1 MNSARKI
8 AVKILKEVFDKKAY
22 SNIVLSRELN
32 SSELNDKDKAL
43 VTEIVYGTL
52 KYRYTIDNILSYYIK
67 SGLEKLETYI
77 LNVLRISVY
86 QIKYL
91 DKIPE
96 FAVVNEAVE
105 LAKNKSPKGAKLV
118 NGVLRSYL
126 RTKNSADYYRKNNR
140 LEELCFKYSFPT
152 WMVKLFVEGYGNE
165 QAEKILNGLNL
176 VPSVTVRVNNL
187 KTDYEEAWKK
197 LEESGYDIDEGKICP
212 EAIQINKGRSIE
224 DNPLFKNGLITV
236 QDESAMMI
244 APSMDLEE
252 NMVVLDLC
260 SAPGGKA
267 CHAAEIM
274 NNTGKVLAFDIHEN
288 KLSLIKENAERL
300 GINNIRCGV
309 LDAEVYSEAYKDK
322 GDRVLI
328 DVPCSGLGIIRKKP
342 EIKWTKDREA
352 IKNLVKIQR
361 EIMLNAAKYVKKDGK
376 LIYSTC
382 TLSKDEN
389 EENIKWFIKKCP
401 EFKIEPLYYGKIDNI
416 IYHKEGYVTI
426 LPDKNMDGFF
436 VAKMIKLR

>member
-1 MNSARKI
+1 MNSARKT

-22 SNIVLSRELN
+22 SNIVLNRELN
-32 SSELNDKDKAL
+32 DSDLNDKDKAL
-43 VTEIVYGTL
+43 VTEIVYGTI
-52 KYRYTIDNILSYYIK
+52 KYKYTIDNILSYYIR
-67 SGLEKLETYI
+67 SGLESLEGYI
-77 LNVLRISVY
+77 LNVLRISIY

-126 RTKNSADYYRKNNR
+126 RTKDADYYNKNNK
-140 LEELCFKYSFPT
+140 LEELCFKYSFPR
-152 WMVKLFVEGYGNE
+152 WMVNLFIDSYSDE
-165 QAEKILNGLNL
+165 QVEKILNGLNS

-187 KTDYEEAWKK
+187 KTDYEEAWNK
-197 LEESGYDIDEGKICP
+197 LEESGYDIEEGKVCP
-212 EAIQINKGRSIE
+212 EAIQIKKGRSIE
-224 DNPLFKNGLITV
+224 NNPLFKDGLIAV

-300 GINNIRCGV
+300 GIKNIQCGV
-309 LDAEVYSEAYKDK
+309 LDAAIYSQAYMDK

-342 EIKWTKDREA
+342 EIKWTKDKDS
-352 IKNLVKIQR
+352 IKSLVQIQR
-361 EIMLNAAKYVKKDGK
+361 EIMLSAARYVKKDGK

-382 TLSKDEN
+382 TLSKEEN

-416 IYHKEGYVTI
+416 IYHKEGYITI

-436 VAKMIKLR
+436 VAKMIKHR

>member
-1 MNSARKI
+1 MNSARKT

-22 SNIVLSRELN
+22 SNIVLNREL
-32 SSELNDKDKAL
+32 SDSDLNDKDKGL
-43 VTEIVYGTL
+43 VTEIVYGTI
-52 KYRYTIDNILSYYIK
+52 KYKYTIDNILNYYIR
-67 SGLEKLETYI
+67 SGIESLEGYI
-77 LNVLRISVY
+77 LNVLRISIY

-126 RTKNSADYYRKNNR
+126 RTKDADYYNKNSK
-140 LEELCFKYSFPT
+140 LEELCFKYSFPR
-152 WMVKLFVEGYGNE
+152 WMVNLFIDSYSDDQV
-165 QAEKILNGLNL
+165 EKILNGLNS

-187 KTDYEEAWKK
+187 KTDYEEAWNK
-197 LEESGYDIDEGKICP
+197 LEESGYDIEEGKVCP
-212 EAIQINKGRSIE
+212 EAIQIKKGRSIE
-224 DNPLFKNGLITV
+224 NNPLFKDGLIAV

-274 NNTGKVLAFDIHEN
+274 NDTGKVLAFDIHEN
-288 KLSLIKENAERL
+288 KLSLIKDNAQRL
-300 GINNIRCGV
+300 GIKNIQCGV
-309 LDAEVYSEAYKDK
+309 LDAAIYSQAYMDK

-342 EIKWTKDREA
+342 EIKWTKDKDS
-352 IKNLVKIQR
+352 IKSLVQIQR
-361 EIMLNAAKYVKKDGK
+361 EIMLSAARYVKKDGK

-382 TLSKDEN
+382 TLSKEEN

-401 EFKIEPLYYGKIDNI
+401 EFKIEPLYYGKIDNF
-416 IYHKEGYVTI
+416 IYHKEGYITI

-436 VAKMIKLR
+436 VAKMIKHR

>member
-1 MNSARKI
+1 MNSARKT
-8 AVKILKEVFDKKAY
+8 AVKILKEVFDKNAY
-22 SNIVLSRELN
+22 SNIVLGRELN
-32 SSELNDKDKAL
+32 NSQLNDKDKAL

-77 LNVLRISVY
+77 LNILRISVY
-86 QIKYL
+86 QIAYL

-126 RTKNSADYYRKNNR
+126 RTKGSVDYYNKNNK
-140 LEELCFKYSFPT
+140 LEELSFKYSFPM
-152 WMVKLFVEGYGNE
+152 WMVKLFVESYGNE
-165 QAEKILNGLNL
+165 QAEKILDGLNL

-187 KTDYEEAWKK
+187 KTDYEEAWQR
-197 LEESGYDIDEGKICP
+197 LEESGYDIEEGKICP
-212 EAIQINKGRSIE
+212 EAIQIKKGKNIE
-224 DNPLFKNGLITV
+224 DNPLFKDGLITV

-252 NMVVLDLC
+252 NMVILDLC

-274 NNTGKVLAFDIHEN
+274 NNTGRVLAFDIHES
-288 KLSLIKENAERL
+288 KLPLIKENAERL

-309 LDAEVYSEAYKDK
+309 LDAAIYSQAYNDK
-322 GDRVLI
+322 ADRVLI

-342 EIKWTKDREA
+342 EIKWTKDKQS

-361 EIMLNAAKYVKKDGK
+361 EIILNAAKYVKKGGK

-382 TLSKDEN
+382 TLSKEEN

-401 EFKIEPLYYGKIDNI
+401 EFTIEPLYYGKIDNI
-416 IYHKEGYVTI
+416 IYHKEGYITI

-436 VAKMIKLR
+436 VAKMIKHR

>member
-1 MNSARKI
+1 MNSARKT
-8 AVKILKEVFDKKAY
+8 AVKILKEVFDKNAY
-22 SNIVLSRELN
+22 SNVVLGRELN
-32 SSELNDKDKAL
+32 NSELNDKDKAL

-67 SGLEKLETYI
+67 SGLGKLETYI
-77 LNVLRISVY
+77 LNILRMSIY
-86 QIKYL
+86 QIEYL

-126 RTKNSADYYRKNNR
+126 RTKGSVDYYNKNNK

-152 WMVKLFVEGYGNE
+152 WIVKLFVDSYGNE

-187 KTDYEEAWKK
+187 KIDYEDAWKR
-197 LEESGYDIDEGKICP
+197 LEESGYDIEEGKICP
-212 EAIQINKGRSIE
+212 EAIQIKKGRSIE
-224 DNPLFKNGLITV
+224 ENPLFINGLITV

-244 APSMDLEE
+244 APSMDLQE

-288 KLSLIKENAERL
+288 KLPLIKENAERL
-300 GINNIRCGV
+300 GINNIRCSV
-309 LDAEVYSEAYKDK
+309 LDAAVYSQAYKDT

-342 EIKWTKDREA
+342 EIKWTKD
-352 IKNLVKIQR
+352 KNVIRDLVKIQR

-382 TLSKDEN
+382 TLSKEEN

-401 EFKIEPLYYGKIDNI
+401 EFTIEPLYYGKIDNI

-436 VAKMIKLR
+436 VAKMIRHR